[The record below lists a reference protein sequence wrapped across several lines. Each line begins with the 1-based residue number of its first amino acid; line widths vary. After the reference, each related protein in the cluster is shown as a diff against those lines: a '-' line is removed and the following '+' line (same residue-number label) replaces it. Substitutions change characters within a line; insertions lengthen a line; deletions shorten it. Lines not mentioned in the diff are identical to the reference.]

1 MQIHDLQRRTPN
13 KTSRQVGRGGKRG
26 KTSGRGHKGQKA
38 RAGHKIRPE
47 IRDQIKKLPKL
58 RGYRFSSIQNKK
70 AVVNLSDISK
80 NYADGDVVSPTTLLE
95 KKLIKRQG
103 GVLPVVKVLGTGEL
117 TKKVTFEK
125 VEFSETAGG
134 KTGSVKKAEKTSPK
148 STKAEKKTPPKKAVK
163 KEPTKTTK
171 KPNKKAAK

>member
-13 KTSRQVGRGGKRG
+13 KSSRQVGRGGKRG

-58 RGYRFSSIQNKK
+58 RGYRFASIQSKK
-70 AVVNLSDISK
+70 AVVNLSLLDK
-80 NYADGDVVSPTTLLE
+80 NYADGDVISPASLLE

-103 GVLPVVKVLGTGEL
+103 GVLPVVKILATGEL
-117 TKKVTFEK
+117 TKKVSFEG
-125 VEFSETAGG
+125 VEFSEKVLS
-134 KTGSVKKAEKTSPK
+134 KTGTKETKKKSLPKKTLK
-148 STKAEKKTPPKKAVK
+148 TEKKPS
-163 KEPTKTTK
+163 
-171 KPNKKAAK
+171 NKAAKKIVKK